1 MKIIQSLWIKPS
13 LKKMELNYSDRN
25 KGGWLN
31 KKFNYMSLAL
41 SCLQFK
47 KYYNQVELVTD
58 SLGYDLLINKLE
70 LPYTKVD
77 VKLDDLNDYHPDLWA
92 LGKIYAYSIQKEPFI
107 HVDGDVFIYDK
118 FNVELENSPLIV
130 QNIEKGFSFY
140 NDVVKEIED
149 NFDYI
154 PEEILKSKEN
164 NQQIIAVNAGLL
176 GGSNIEFIQ
185 NYSKEAFKFVNDN
198 LHKIHKI
205 NIGMFNTVY
214 EQFLFH
220 ALAESRNIQIS
231 CYLSKVN
238 NAFDYLAELTDLP
251 HKRNYIHTVGFYKK
265 SKLICDLVEYR
276 LLTDWP
282 DYYFKIIQLL
292 RTNQI

>member
-1 MKIIQSLWIKPS
+1 
-13 LKKMELNYSDRN
+13 MELNYSDRN

-47 KYYNQVELVTD
+47 KYYNKVELVTD
-58 SLGYDLLINKLE
+58 SLGYDLLINKFE

-107 HVDGDVFIYDK
+107 HVDGDVFIYNK
-118 FNVELENSPLIV
+118 FNLELENSPLIV

-154 PEEILKSKEN
+154 PEEILKSKQN
-164 NQQIIAVNAGLL
+164 NGQIIAVNAGLL

-185 NYSKEAFKFVNDN
+185 NYSKEAFRFVDEN
-198 LHKIHKI
+198 LHKINKI

-220 ALAESRNIQIS
+220 ALAESRDIQIS
-231 CYLSKVN
+231 CYLSNVN
-238 NAFDYLAELTDLP
+238 SAFDYLAELTDLP
-251 HKRNYIHTVGFYKK
+251 SKRNYIHTVGFYKK

-282 DYYFKIIQLL
+282 DYYFKIIHLL
-292 RTNQI
+292 RTNRI